1 MSQRFV
7 DMQRGPGRYAVLEA
21 VLEDHDSLIRELR
34 GVPIRALRGSPV
46 VATRAARSVSRPRPQ
61 PPSVVRLAD
70 GRLVAALSPEELRL
84 VIRKVIEETLVEY
97 LQPPTENNRAHSGGA
112 PPKYDDPQEVVR
124 QVATIMAS
132 AVDFWGITVNDVL
145 KALDPPLKS
154 RNSLISY
161 LKRAG
166 YMQAGESLKDT
177 LRKLGRETLSRM
189 ASLAVAGAITAVTVG
204 FNLTF

>member
-97 LQPPTENNRAHSGGA
+97 RAHSGGA
-112 PPKYDDPQEVVR
+112 PPKYDDPQEDVR

>member
-7 DMQRGPGRYAVLEA
+7 DIQRGPGRYAVLE
-21 VLEDHDSLIRELR
+21 DQDSLIRELR
-34 GVPIRALRGSPV
+34 GVPIRALRGSHIG
-46 VATRAARSVSRPRPQ
+46 ATHAARSVSRPRPQ
-61 PPSVVRLAD
+61 PNTVVRLAD

-84 VIRKVIEETLVEY
+84 VIRKVIEETLLEY
-97 LQPPTENNRAHSGGA
+97 LQPTEDNHAHSGGA
-112 PPKYDDPQEVVR
+112 PPKYSDPQEVVH
-124 QVATIMAS
+124 QVAAIMAS
-132 AVDFWGITVNDVL
+132 ADDFWGITVDDVL

-166 YMQAGESLKDT
+166 YMQASESLKDT

-189 ASLAVAGAITAVTVG
+189 ASLAVAGAITAATVTVG